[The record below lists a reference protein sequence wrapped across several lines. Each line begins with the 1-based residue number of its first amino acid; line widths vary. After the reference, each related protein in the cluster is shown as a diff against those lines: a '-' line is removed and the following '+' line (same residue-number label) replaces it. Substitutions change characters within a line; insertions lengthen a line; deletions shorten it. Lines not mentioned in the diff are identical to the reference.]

1 MGNAE
6 FDDLQDFHCER
17 LMFNGDEKDVF
28 WKGSGPGVILLTEIP
43 GITPEVADF
52 GRRIATAGFTVAMPN
67 LFGESGRPYSN
78 AYALKSMVGACISRN
93 SSLSQRGKAH
103 Q

>member
-6 FDDLQDFHCER
+6 FDDLHDFRCEK
-17 LMFNGDEKDVF
+17 LTLNGDEKDVF

-52 GRRIATAGFTVAMPN
+52 DEELLQLDSPWLCQTSLGNPAAHTAMP
-67 LFGESGRPYSN
+67 
-78 AYALKSMVGACISRN
+78 M
-93 SSLSQRGKAH
+93 H
-103 Q
+103 